1 MKPYVRG
8 ANMSLGIFFAILSS
22 LSQAIMILFD
32 EYMMD
37 DCYQQRPKMAWL
49 VSSVAGVFF
58 GILTTTIGWTLY
70 ATLTPD
76 AVNLVHHSVSIWKDG
91 IWMMLVGV
99 LTISVMG
106 CYFKL
111 FIPTGDERPNITA
124 ISMWLATS
132 PLWVYLATALISTSG
147 ISFGPLASLQGIDFS
162 FWFLVSLI
170 ATICLIVRFDMQDTA
185 FSLTT
190 TRSGSVALMLVLI
203 TAYTVLGS
211 AVLYERSL
219 ADVLA
224 FQPYYWLGYLSG
236 ALVLVSKK
244 TRVEFREFMPNLRQY
259 FWVILFAEMFGA
271 FVYVF
276 EIYALWQ
283 LTGVFVN
290 LITSGHVVAVFG
302 LTVLLTY
309 IGKKLSS
316 QKKEIHFGHVILQSD
331 SLITALPTKAKAML
345 LTLATIALG
354 MTIVLG
360 NF

>member
-1 MKPYVRG
+1 
-8 ANMSLGIFFAILSS
+8 MSLGIFFAVLSS
-22 LSQAIMILFD
+22 MSQAIMILFD

-58 GILTTTIGWTLY
+58 GTVTTIICWCLY
-70 ATLTPD
+70 YVL
-76 AVNLVHHSVSIWKDG
+76 AVDGVSLLSHSLSLWKEG
-91 IWMMLVGV
+91 IWMMVVGA

-132 PLWVYLATALISTSG
+132 PLWVYLATASISALDVSY
-147 ISFGPLASLQGIDFS
+147 GPLAALQGIDFS

-190 TRSGSVALMLVLI
+190 TRSSTVILMLVLI

-236 ALVLVSKK
+236 AMILVSKK
-244 TRVEFREFMPNLRQY
+244 VRIEFREFVPKLKQY
-259 FWVILFAEMFGA
+259 FWVIMFAEMFGA
-271 FVYVF
+271 LVYVF

-290 LITSGHVVAVFG
+290 LIISGHVAAVFG
-302 LTVLLTY
+302 LTVLLTF
-309 IGKKLSS
+309 IGKRMHERQKDLHLGQVTLSS
-316 QKKEIHFGHVILQSD
+316 A
-331 SLITALPTKAKAML
+331 SLISVMPTRTKAML

-360 NF
+360 KF

>member
-1 MKPYVRG
+1 
-8 ANMSLGIFFAILSS
+8 MSLGIFFAVLSS
-22 LSQAIMILFD
+22 ISQAIMILFD

-58 GILTTTIGWTLY
+58 GTVTTIICWGLY
-70 ATLTPD
+70 ATFAID
-76 AVNLVHHSVSIWKDG
+76 AVNLLSHSLSLWKEG
-91 IWMMLVGV
+91 IWMVMVGA

-132 PLWVYLATALISTSG
+132 PLWVYLATAG
-147 ISFGPLASLQGIDFS
+147 ISAIGVTYGPLAALQGIDFS

-190 TRSGSVALMLVLI
+190 TRSATVILMLVLI
-203 TAYTVLGS
+203 TAYTVLCS

-219 ADVLA
+219 SDVLA

-236 ALVLVSKK
+236 ALMLASKK
-244 TRVEFREFMPNLRQY
+244 VRVEFHEFKQKLTQY
-259 FWVILFAEMFGA
+259 FWVIMVAEMFGA
-271 FVYVF
+271 LVYVF

-283 LTGVFVN
+283 LSGVFVN

-302 LTVLLTY
+302 LTVILTF
-309 IGKKLSS
+309 IGKRMHERHKDLHLGQVTLSS
-316 QKKEIHFGHVILQSD
+316 E
-331 SLITALPTKAKAML
+331 SLISVMPTRTKAML